1 MVQVLATEDDDCPS
15 VVRNI
20 RHDRQKWELLTRIL
34 IREGADYKSP
44 GQIYLT
50 VVQSV
55 LLYGSETWVLTPHMK
70 RVLVGSHHRV
80 TSRMTGRQPL
90 KGWDGGWV

>member
-1 MVQVLATEDDDCPS
+1 MGQVLATKDDDWPS

-20 RHDRQKWELLTRIL
+20 RHDRQKWARLTRIL
-34 IREGADYKSP
+34 ISEGADYQTP

-55 LLYGSETWVLTPHMK
+55 LQYMSDTWVLTPRMK
-70 RVLVGSHHRV
+70 RVMDGS
-80 TSRMTGRQPL
+80 Q
-90 KGWDGGWV
+90 